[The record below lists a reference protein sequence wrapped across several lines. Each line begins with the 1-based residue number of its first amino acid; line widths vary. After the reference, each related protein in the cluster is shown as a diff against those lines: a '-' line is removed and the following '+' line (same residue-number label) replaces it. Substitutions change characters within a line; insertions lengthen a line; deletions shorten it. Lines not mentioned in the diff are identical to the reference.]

1 MRPVVTAKISEL
13 KDRLSHY
20 LRLVQGGQRV
30 LVCDRDRV
38 IACIE
43 PAGGSVGE
51 DEDASLD
58 QLERA
63 GVVRRA
69 SERLPAS
76 WASERSRVKA
86 DVVAAVLA
94 DRREGR

>member
-1 MRPVVTAKISEL
+1 MVTAKISEL

-20 LRLVQGGQRV
+20 LRLVQRGERV

-38 IACIE
+38 VACIE
-43 PAGGSVGE
+43 PAGATQGT
-51 DEDASLD
+51 DEGPWLD
-58 QLERA
+58 RLERS

-69 SERLPAS
+69 AGPLPAS
-76 WASERSRVKA
+76 WARARPRLKV

-94 DRREGR
+94 DRRDGR

>member
-1 MRPVVTAKISEL
+1 MAKIWPVVTAKISEL

-20 LRLVQGGQRV
+20 LRLVQRGERV

-43 PAGGSVGE
+43 PAGGPV
-51 DEDASLD
+51 DDDDDA
-58 QLERA
+58 RIA
-63 GVVRRA
+63 A
-69 SERLPAS
+69 RLPAS
-76 WASERSRVKA
+76 WLKERPKSKAS
-86 DVVAAVLA
+86 VVAAVLA

>member
-1 MRPVVTAKISEL
+1 MVTAKISEL
-13 KDRLSHY
+13 KDRLSYY
-20 LRLVQGGQRV
+20 LRLVQRGERV

-43 PAGGSVGE
+43 PAGGPAADDDAAWI
-51 DEDASLD
+51 DE
-58 QLERA
+58 LERR

-69 SERLPAS
+69 AERLPAS
-76 WASERSRVKA
+76 WLKERPRGKAS
-86 DVVAAVLA
+86 VVAAVLA